1 MKSFRELD
9 VWNIA
14 MDLVDRVYEIINRFP
29 AEERFALCDQLRRA
43 VVSVPSNIAEGF
55 GRETHKDFAH
65 FLVQARGSLYE
76 VETQLEIAVRRGYVN
91 DGDLPLLQLNN
102 LSKMISS
109 LVRTLRSEA
118 DPTQGTP
125 QGTRH
130 KAQGTPSCPKC
141 GKPMRKMICRKG
153 RNAGNA
159 FWSCTGYPEC
169 KGTRTYP

>member
-1 MKSFRELD
+1 
-9 VWNIA
+9 
-14 MDLVDRVYEIINRFP
+14 MDLVDRVYELINRFP

-91 DGDLPLLQLNN
+91 DGDLPLLKLNN

-109 LVRTLRSEA
+109 FIRTLRSEA
-118 DPTQGTP
+118 DPEQGT
-125 QGTRH
+125 GH
-130 KAQGTPSCPKC
+130 KAQCTTLSAQGTKHKAQSTPSCPKC
-141 GKPMRKMICRKG
+141 GAPMRKRLCKRG
-153 RNAGNA
+153 VNAGRP
-159 FWSCTGYPEC
+159 FWACARYPEC
-169 KGTRTYP
+169 DGTRRYE